1 VLLSTDGKE
10 IVVIL
15 APGRVRTLVFM
26 GEHTPGSRLRELRER
41 LHLSLRQAAQRAE
54 TISYATIRQLE
65 HRVGAWDRV
74 EVGTLSALS
83 RAYGVPLDRLVRLV
97 FLAEDTPDIA
107 EEVIKKPED
116 LEVHPEWVAF
126 RAVPASEAGAV
137 GAATPSEGK
146 VAYIPKEHL
155 VRAGAKVD
163 NVRVFHLDGE
173 CLVSE
178 EAQRVSKSFVVGD
191 YVAIDSDREP
201 EPGEVVASWCE
212 VTNAMVFLRWGI
224 DVGETT
230 LRALSKRREPPVV
243 GNAQNTRLLG
253 PVIWRGG

>member
-1 VLLSTDGKE
+1 M
-10 IVVIL
+10 IL
-15 APGRVRTLVFM
+15 APGRGHTLVFM
-26 GEHTPGSRLRELRER
+26 GEHTPGTRLRELRER
-41 LHLSLRQAAQRAE
+41 LNLSLRQAAQRAE
-54 TISYATIRQLE
+54 SISYATIRQLE

-126 RAVPASEAGAV
+126 RAVHASEGGAT
-137 GAATPSEGK
+137 GATTPSEGK

-155 VRAGAKVD
+155 VRAGAKID
-163 NVRVFHLDGE
+163 SVRVYHLDGE

-178 EAQRVSKSFVVGD
+178 EAQRVSKSFAVGD
-191 YVAIDSDREP
+191 YVAIDSDRKP
-201 EPGEVVASWCE
+201 TPGEVVACWCE
-212 VTNAMVFLRWGI
+212 VNNVMLFQRWGV
-224 DVGETT
+224 DGDDTM
-230 LRALSKRREPPVV
+230 LRALANRREPAVV
-243 GNAQNTRLLG
+243 WNLSGTRVLG